1 MVSVTLSRL
10 NGTFAA
16 GSLQVLTFCS
26 PLQRRSLA
34 PSQLARRKPEGR
46 SSDDEDWQPETVV
59 SVLWNVENGD
69 TGLFGQ
75 KKSLELVF
83 VVQSHLQ
90 KVSLI
95 HLVAFSLFFS
105 FFFSFLRQYHQV
117 AQTVVCGRLLRP
129 LVVTGMHQH
138 SWHLSV
144 KTYNVSG
151 IE

>member
-10 NGTFAA
+10 NGAFAA

-34 PSQLARRKPEGR
+34 PSQLARRKPDGR

-59 SVLWNVENGD
+59 SVLGNMEDGD

-75 KKSLELVF
+75 KRSQELVS

-95 HLVAFSLFFS
+95 HLVAFSLV
-105 FFFSFLRQYHQV
+105 FFFLRHYHQV
-117 AQTVVCGRLLRP
+117 AQTVVCGLPPQTACGHSHAPTHLALISENLQCTRP
-129 LVVTGMHQH
+129 
-138 SWHLSV
+138 
-144 KTYNVSG
+144 
-151 IE
+151 